1 MKYDSAEALDKH
13 VGVGP
18 ECNSSLNCEKCATT
32 FSTISDLKRH
42 NKSTIMDSCDIC
54 GKPFYV
60 IENLMNHVASVLDAK
75 KVYLC
80 NICDKENL
88 NYSQNI

>member
-42 NKSTIMDSCDIC
+42 NKSTIMDT
-54 GKPFYV
+54 V
-60 IENLMNHVASVLDAK
+60 IFVERKCAMEK
-75 KVYLC
+75 C
-80 NICDKENL
+80 
-88 NYSQNI
+88 